1 MRKMTDQTR
10 RTVLKAA
17 GASTIAI
24 AAAGCL
30 GDDGDNEEDEN
41 GENEENGDG
50 NGEFQ
55 IEAGT
60 EIVLDGYSSHWE
72 GVEPSEIGGERNPTL
87 ALEEREDY
95 TIEWINADGVNHDL
109 QIWDENDDLVDDL
122 ATDSIDAE
130 GESDSLEF
138 TADPD
143 MTTYVCEYHASNQV
157 GDLVIE

>member
-1 MRKMTDQTR
+1 MTDHTR

-24 AAAGCL
+24 ALAGCA
-30 GDDGDNEEDEN
+30 GDDDN
-41 GENEENGDG
+41 GEDGDDEESGDDD
-50 NGEFQ
+50 GEDAADGYE

-72 GVEPSEIGGERNPTL
+72 GLEPSEIEGDENPTL
-87 ALEEREDY
+87 VLEEGEEY

-109 QIWDENDDLVDDL
+109 QIWDEDDELVDDL

-130 GESDSLEF
+130 DESDSLEF
-138 TADPD
+138 TAEPE
-143 MTTYVCEYHASNQV
+143 MVTYVCEYHETNQI
-157 GDLVIE
+157 GDLVVE

>member
-1 MRKMTDQTR
+1 MTDHTR

-24 AAAGCL
+24 ALAGCA
-30 GDDGDNEEDEN
+30 GDDDN
-41 GENEENGDG
+41 GEDGDDEENGDD
-50 NGEFQ
+50 NGEDAADGYE

-72 GVEPSEIGGERNPTL
+72 GLEPGEIEGAENPTL
-87 ALEEREDY
+87 VLEEGEEY

-109 QIWDENDDLVDDL
+109 QIWDEDDELVDDL

-130 GESDSLEF
+130 DESDSLEF
-138 TADPD
+138 TAEPE
-143 MTTYVCEYHASNQV
+143 MVTYVCEYHEANQI
-157 GDLVIE
+157 GDLVVE

>member
-1 MRKMTDQTR
+1 MTDHTR

-24 AAAGCL
+24 ALAGCAGDDEN
-30 GDDGDNEEDEN
+30 GDDGDDEN
-41 GENEENGDG
+41 GDDGDG
-50 NGEFQ
+50 EFE
-55 IEAGT
+55 IEAGA

-72 GVEPSEIGGERNPTL
+72 GVEPSEIDGEQNPTL
-87 ALEEREDY
+87 VLEEGEEY

-109 QIWDENDDLVDDL
+109 QIWDEGDDLVDDL

-138 TADPD
+138 TADPE
-143 MTTYVCEYHASNQV
+143 MVTYVCEYHASNQV
-157 GDLVIE
+157 GDLVVE

>member
-1 MRKMTDQTR
+1 MRKMIDQTR

-30 GDDGDNEEDEN
+30 GDDGDNGEDEN
-41 GENEENGDG
+41 GETEENGDG

-55 IEAGT
+55 IEAGA

-72 GVEPSEIGGERNPTL
+72 GVEPSEIEGENNPTL
-87 ALEEREDY
+87 LLEEGEDY

-109 QIWDENDDLVDDL
+109 QIWDESDDLVDDL

-143 MTTYVCEYHASNQV
+143 MTTYVCEYHSSNQV
-157 GDLVIE
+157 GDLVVE